1 MTTAAART
9 TTPPSTI
16 TRRARLATVG
26 AVLWTLSSGIWAIS
40 ELEAQEFGTL
50 AFVAVALS
58 WWIGMVLAPALL
70 VLGHT
75 ALRTA
80 LGPAVGKVGVIG
92 VVLSAIGIGSM
103 GLGIGIEIASMSVG
117 GGEVALGH
125 AILLGGYLVAVV
137 GALLT
142 GITLIRQRRDGLS
155 RAAGWLLVLALPL
168 GIGIGMIGS
177 AVAPEND
184 AVFWAVLTVPTG
196 LAWLFLGRSLSAVA
210 RSPETVAG

>member
-1 MTTAAART
+1 MTTTART
-9 TTPPSTI
+9 AVPSGTVARQARAATI
-16 TRRARLATVG
+16 GAT
-26 AVLWTLSSGIWAIS
+26 LWALSPVVWAIS
-40 ELEAQEFGTL
+40 EPEAQEFGSL
-50 AFVAVALS
+50 AFVAVVLS

-70 VLGHT
+70 VVGHA

-80 LGPAVGKVGVIG
+80 LGPEVGKVGVVG
-92 VVLSAIGIGSM
+92 VALSAIGIGSM
-103 GLGIGIEIASMSVG
+103 GLGIGIEVASMSVG

-125 AILLGGYLVAVV
+125 VILLCGYLVAIV

-168 GIGIGMIGS
+168 GIAIGLLGS

-196 LAWLFLGRSLSAVA
+196 IAWLFLGRALSATV
-210 RSPETVAG
+210 RSPETVAD